1 MKKKQIEILVN
12 KLHIVL
18 LMVLFCSIIL
28 SYFFRESKTLTKNQ
42 ELTTFPELS
51 LSNFFD
57 GNYQSQF
64 EQAMKDQ
71 FIFRDISIKLNVKM
85 NAELRNIYSKTN
97 SVLRGYRGEEGLV
110 AYGKVYRMQGTDWLT
125 NLPYV
130 YNEETA
136 NLYRK
141 KAKEIN
147 EFADT
152 YKDVKVYVYY
162 CSRAED
168 MNWFDE
174 SNQLSSFSYSNY
186 LESLLNHKVKFGKMV
201 FRDFSEYQDLMYKTD
216 HHWNNKGASMGY
228 TNILMMMSDD
238 FDMGSTC
245 SILRTDDFDNLLWEG
260 SRARECGLTIPQKN
274 IEAFMVDQYIL
285 EDHETWFGDKKQN
298 IGLVQEYA
306 SGQIN
311 REIGFDQYLNYYGFE
326 SEVIKLH
333 YPNKQD
339 NLLILGDS
347 FSRAIREPLAS
358 HFNDTIYVNYRI
370 LDTVDIE
377 GIMENYQIDA
387 VLFMGQ
393 QDAFSGYFLK
403 GEE

>member
-1 MKKKQIEILVN
+1 M
-12 KLHIVL
+12 
-18 LMVLFCSIIL
+18 
-28 SYFFRESKTLTKNQ
+28 
-42 ELTTFPELS
+42 
-51 LSNFFD
+51 
-57 GNYQSQF
+57 
-64 EQAMKDQ
+64 
-71 FIFRDISIKLNVKM
+71 
-85 NAELRNIYSKTN
+85 
-97 SVLRGYRGEEGLV
+97 
-110 AYGKVYRMQGTDWLT
+110 
-125 NLPYV
+125 
-130 YNEETA
+130 
-136 NLYRK
+136 
-141 KAKEIN
+141 
-147 EFADT
+147 
-152 YKDVKVYVYY
+152 
-162 CSRAED
+162 
-168 MNWFDE
+168 
-174 SNQLSSFSYSNY
+174 
-186 LESLLNHKVKFGKMV
+186 
-201 FRDFSEYQDLMYKTD
+201 
-216 HHWNNKGASMGY
+216 
-228 TNILMMMSDD
+228 
-238 FDMGSTC
+238 
-245 SILRTDDFDNLLWEG
+245 
-260 SRARECGLTIPQKN
+260 
-274 IEAFMVDQYIL
+274 